1 MFFFSRNQ
9 RLSLSHA
16 QNEFQ
21 FWRLCT
27 LSNSLFQADR
37 KSLSY
42 LSIFWQLEW
51 KERKLKKII
60 NVSTTPFRKQ
70 LTTFDISESVKQ
82 SKTKCQFLSS
92 VNINTYAKFA
102 PIHSKGT
109 SNRDIILKLLN
120 KMFTYHGAQCHLL
133 SRSLTFSQSKR
144 FPKSI
149 CVNRLYIRAE
159 QATSFNWVNQNCLY
173 PSLERWAHLIYFQ
186 LCSLR

>member
-1 MFFFSRNQ
+1 MHRTSFNFGCFALCQ
-9 RLSLSHA
+9 IVYFKMIEKAFLTYLSFGN
-16 QNEFQ
+16 QNERRGNF
-21 FWRLCT
+21 
-27 LSNSLFQADR
+27 
-37 KSLSY
+37 
-42 LSIFWQLEW
+42 
-51 KERKLKKII
+51 KKII
-60 NVSTTPFRKQ
+60 NVSTTSFRKQ

-159 QATSFNWVNQNCLY
+159 QATSFN
-173 PSLERWAHLIYFQ
+173 
-186 LCSLR
+186 